1 MSDFNYKLETEIL
14 PKIKD
19 IRNLQILELGVQ
31 KGRSTKLFLKICKK
45 NNGNLYSIDIDDC
58 SSVSNDPNWKF
69 IHSRDNDFDKIKQV
83 IPKKLDVIF
92 IDTIHEA
99 NHVRKLIYEYY
110 KLLKKDG
117 YIFIDDISHLPYL
130 KNENNQNFYC
140 EINNKET
147 FDMILGVYKNNLE
160 LFDLNFNFI
169 SSGLAI
175 IKKKSDLDLN
185 KFIKIPS
192 RENSLKNFLR
202 KIWKKIKKD

>member
-14 PKIKD
+14 PNIKD
-19 IRNLQILELGVQ
+19 IKNLQILELGVQ
-31 KGRSTKLFLKICKK
+31 KGRSTKLFLEICKK

-58 SSVSNDPNWKF
+58 SAVSDDPNWKF
-69 IHSRDNDFDKIKQV
+69 IHSRDDDFEKIKQI
-83 IPKKLDVIF
+83 IPKELDVIF

-130 KNENNQNFYC
+130 KDENNQNFYC

-147 FDMILGVYKNNLE
+147 FDMILGIYKNNNK
-160 LFDLNFNFI
+160 LFDLSFNFI

-175 IKKKSDLDLN
+175 IKKKSDLNLN
-185 KFIKIPS
+185 EFNKITS
-192 RENSLKNFLR
+192 RENSFKNFLR

>member
-14 PKIKD
+14 PNIKD
-19 IRNLQILELGVQ
+19 IKNLQILELGVQ
-31 KGRSTKLFLKICKK
+31 KGRSTKLFLEICKK

-58 SSVSNDPNWKF
+58 SAVSDDPNWKF
-69 IHSRDNDFDKIKQV
+69 IHSRDDDFEKIKQI
-83 IPKKLDVIF
+83 IPKELDVIF

-130 KNENNQNFYC
+130 KDENNQNFYC

-147 FDMILGVYKNNLE
+147 FDMILGIYKNNNK
-160 LFDLNFNFI
+160 LFDLSFNFI

-175 IKKKSDLDLN
+175 IKKKSDLNLN
-185 KFIKIPS
+185 KFNKITS
-192 RENSLKNFLR
+192 RENSFKNFLR

>member
-14 PKIKD
+14 PSIKD
-19 IRNLQILELGVQ
+19 IKNLQILELGVQ
-31 KGRSTKLFLKICKK
+31 KGRSTKLFLEICKK

-58 SSVSNDPNWKF
+58 SAVSHDPNWKF
-69 IHSRDNDFDKIKQV
+69 IHSRDDDFEKIKQI

-130 KNENNQNFYC
+130 KDENNQNFYC

-147 FDMILGVYKNNLE
+147 FDMILGIYRNNNK
-160 LFDLNFNFI
+160 LFDLSFNFI

-175 IKKKSDLDLN
+175 IKKKSDLNLN
-185 KFIKIPS
+185 RFNKINS
-192 RENSLKNFLR
+192 RENSFKNFLR